1 MLPCLTSC
9 RKKSEDSP
17 TEPADSQQ
25 RDAVAYEPGQIVE
38 LYRMAKGSCSQRS
51 CRKPFKSGERWEVL
65 RREQGGVI
73 VGNGGIEKQVPL
85 EQARNFRVFGA

>member
-1 MLPCLTSC
+1 
-9 RKKSEDSP
+9 
-17 TEPADSQQ
+17 
-25 RDAVAYEPGQIVE
+25 
-38 LYRMAKGSCSQRS
+38 MAKGSCSQRS